1 LLLLEQKGLP
11 RHLYDVHVFPWVLA
25 MFGANNPNACFNWFE
40 PEHATR
46 DRGEALSIRQM
57 IDKVRY
63 VPQCGRPIPSMQLR
77 PQH

>member
-1 LLLLEQKGLP
+1 
-11 RHLYDVHVFPWVLA
+11 